1 MILKI
6 PATSANLGPGFD
18 TLGLALELFNKVEI
32 KPSKFFKLSINGY
45 GKDIVPLRKNNT
57 FVNIFNEHYQK
68 LTGKKEVFAF
78 SFENNIPLARGMGS
92 SSSVI
97 VGAIVGAYHM
107 AGYEVDNDKVL
118 SLALEYENHPDNI
131 TPAAVG
137 GFISAIV
144 EQNKVY
150 YNKQEIDDSVCA
162 VMCIPDVRMNTQKSR
177 QALSKQVSFSDAV
190 FNLSHSSFLTSCF
203 MQKKYDM
210 LKYAALDRLHQTQRM
225 NNLKELFEVQ
235 KVALENGALMS
246 TLSGSGSSFFSLTYK
261 DNADFLKQKLEKTF
275 PNFQILKLNFNN
287 YGYKI
292 N

>member
-1 MILKI
+1 MLLKT

-18 TLGLALELFNKVEI
+18 TLGLALELFNEVEI
-32 KPSKFFKLSINGY
+32 KPSNFFKLSIDGQ
-45 GKDIVPLRKNNT
+45 GKDIIALKKNNT
-57 FVNIFNEHYQK
+57 FVNIFNENYQK
-68 LTGKKEVFAF
+68 LTNKKDNF
-78 SFENNIPLARGMGS
+78 SFSFKNNIPLARGMGS

-97 VGAIVGAYHM
+97 IGAIVSAYYM

-118 SLALEYENHPDNI
+118 SLALDYESHPDNI

-144 EQNKVY
+144 ENKKVY
-150 YNKQEIDDSVCA
+150 YLKQDIDDSVCA
-162 VMCIPDVRMNTQKSR
+162 VICVPGVRMNTAKSR
-177 QALSKQVSFSDAV
+177 QALSKYVSFADAV

-210 LKYAALDRLHQTQRM
+210 LKYAAQDRLHQTKRM
-225 NNLKELFEVQ
+225 NNLKELFDVQ
-235 KVALENGALMS
+235 KIALENGALMS

-261 DNADFLKQKLEKTF
+261 DDADFLKQKLEKAF
-275 PNFQILKLNFNN
+275 SDFQILKLNFNN